1 MYIHVAVKNKSKVV
15 NFCTVYS
22 TISNYS
28 GGVTIY
34 ILQFSV
40 TKIPINTL
48 RQRKDKETYSH
59 HCVHNTCTCNCTNH
73 YFNSILPCEPSSLY
87 HQLWLW
93 QILQK
98 GYSEGKNKVLSIS
111 NKAYLV
117 IIRTQGFRCCV
128 NSCTKSTYI

>member
-22 TISNYS
+22 TISNYN
-28 GGVTIY
+28 GGVAIY

-48 RQRKDKETYSH
+48 RQQKDKEIYSH

-73 YFNSILPCEPSSLY
+73 LTQSYPASPVHYIINC
-87 HQLWLW
+87 
-93 QILQK
+93 
-98 GYSEGKNKVLSIS
+98 GYDKFCRKVIVKEKIS
-111 NKAYLV
+111 Y
-117 IIRTQGFRCCV
+117 
-128 NSCTKSTYI
+128 